1 MNMMSSSN
9 ETDGAA
15 TNGGADAAAAA
26 AAAAQAAGNDTSLL
40 EQGAGKE
47 NDWLPAKFRVNAAG
61 SDQIDL
67 DASAR
72 KLASSYA
79 ELEKTRPSGSV
90 PASAAEYKME
100 VPKDAEGKELVSGV
114 DLEDF
119 VADPLFKGLAEK
131 AHALGI
137 SNETM
142 QFFVGEYLQFMPGL
156 LAANGQI
163 SNEDAAKTLRTVWT
177 DDAAFNSGLQRAARA
192 AQGFGAE
199 AGKPGSFDTLMAKF
213 GNDPDF
219 LAFAANIG
227 AEMGEDKPIN
237 ADPAAEQDW
246 QATVDEIRANPAYM
260 DKAHPQHR
268 GLVQKLEQL
277 YQRRY
282 GTRQQ
287 QLGASATR

>member
-1 MNMMSSSN
+1 MNTMSNSHEN
-9 ETDGAA
+9 DGAA
-15 TNGGADAAAAA
+15 AGGGADAAAA
-26 AAAAQAAGNDTSLL
+26 AAAAQAAGNAATLL

-47 NDWLPAKFRVNAAG
+47 TDWLPSKFRVNVAG
-61 SDQIDL
+61 SDQLDL

-72 KLASSYA
+72 KLATSYA
-79 ELEKTRPSGSV
+79 ELEKTRPSGTV
-90 PASAAEYKME
+90 PATAAEYKLE
-100 VPKDAEGKELVSGV
+100 VPKDAEGKELVQGA
-114 DLEDF
+114 DLDAF
-119 VADPLFKGLAEK
+119 TSDPLFKGLAEK

-142 QFFVGEYLQFMPGL
+142 QFFVGEYLQFMPAL
-156 LAANGQI
+156 LEANGKI
-163 SNEDAAKTLRTVWT
+163 SSEDAAKALRAVWT
-177 DDAAFNSGLQRAARA
+177 DDSEFNTGLQRAARA
-192 AQGFGAE
+192 AKGFGSE
-199 AGKPGSFDTLMAKF
+199 PGKPGSFDSLMAKF

-219 LAFAANIG
+219 LAFASRIG

-246 QATVDEIRANPAYM
+246 QAQVDEIRANPAYM
-260 DKAHPQHR
+260 DAKHPQHKQ
-268 GLVQKLEQL
+268 LSQKMEQL

>member
-1 MNMMSSSN
+1 MSNSHEN
-9 ETDGAA
+9 DGAA
-15 TNGGADAAAAA
+15 AGGGADAAAAA
-26 AAAAQAAGNDTSLL
+26 AAAAQAAGNNASLL

-47 NDWLPAKFRVNAAG
+47 TDWLPSKFRVNVAG
-61 SDQIDL
+61 SDQLDL

-72 KLASSYA
+72 KLATSYA
-79 ELEKTRPSGSV
+79 ELEKTRPSGTV
-90 PASAAEYKME
+90 PATAGEYKLE
-100 VPKDAEGKELVSGV
+100 VPKDAEGKELVQGV

-119 VADPLFKGLAEK
+119 MADPLFKGLSEK

-142 QFFVGEYLQFMPGL
+142 QFFVGEYLQFMPAL
-156 LAANGQI
+156 LEANGQI
-163 SNEDAAKTLRTVWT
+163 SSEDAAKALRAVWT
-177 DDAAFNSGLQRAARA
+177 DDAEFNSGLQRAARA

-199 AGKPGSFDTLMAKF
+199 PGKPGSFDNLMAKF

-219 LAFAANIG
+219 LAFAARIG

-246 QATVDEIRANPAYM
+246 QAQVDEIRANPAYM
-260 DKAHPQHR
+260 DAKHPQHKQ
-268 GLVQKLEQL
+268 LSQKMEQL

>member
-1 MNMMSSSN
+1 MNTMSNSHEN
-9 ETDGAA
+9 DGAA
-15 TNGGADAAAAA
+15 AGGGADAAAA
-26 AAAAQAAGNDTSLL
+26 AAAAQAAGNAASLL

-47 NDWLPAKFRVNAAG
+47 TDWLPSKFRVNVDG
-61 SDQIDL
+61 SDQLDL

-72 KLASSYA
+72 KLATSYA
-79 ELEKTRPSGSV
+79 ELEKTRPSGTV
-90 PASAAEYKME
+90 PATAAEYKLE
-100 VPKDAEGKELVSGV
+100 VPKDAEGKELVQGA
-114 DLEDF
+114 DLEAF
-119 VADPLFKGLAEK
+119 TGDPLFKGLAEK

-142 QFFVGEYLQFMPGL
+142 QFFVGEYLQFMPAL
-156 LAANGQI
+156 MEANGQV
-163 SNEDAAKTLRTVWT
+163 SSEDAARALRAVWT
-177 DDAAFNSGLQRAARA
+177 DDATFNSGLQRAARA

-199 AGKPGSFDTLMAKF
+199 PGKPGSFDSLMAKF

-219 LAFAANIG
+219 LAFAARIG

-237 ADPAAEQDW
+237 TDPAAEQDW
-246 QATVDEIRANPAYM
+246 QAQVDEIRANPAYM
-260 DKAHPQHR
+260 DAKHPQHKQ
-268 GLVQKLEQL
+268 LSQKMEQL